1 MTLPYDPSSARSVYR
16 RLFRY
21 ALPYWKVFAL
31 STIAMLAY
39 SATETG
45 FAALMKPLL
54 DGSFV
59 KKDPFIIKLIPPVM
73 IGLFLVRGIADFLSS
88 YGLRWIGRQVIGT
101 LRGQMFHQLLHLP
114 TSYYDSQSSGVLIS
128 KLTYNVE
135 QVSQSITNAINL
147 VIKDTFTVIGLMAWM
162 IWLNGWLALLFL
174 VAGPFIALFITYLS
188 KRFRR
193 ISHNIQNSMG
203 EVTQAVE
210 EIISGQRE
218 IKTFGA
224 QPYEEKNFAVVNARN
239 AHLNMKLAATN
250 AASAPLMQLIA
261 ASVLAGV
268 IYIATTPAMLEKISV
283 GTFMSFMAAM
293 LLLMPPLKRM
303 TSINAVLQT
312 GIAAAQSVFA
322 MLDAPP
328 ELDTGTRTIA
338 RARGALVFQDISFT
352 YPAAHRPAL
361 EHVSFEIAAGLT
373 VAVVGRSGSGKS
385 TLVNLLPRFYDPG
398 AGAILLDGVD
408 LREYRLADTREQM
421 ALVGQQVTL
430 FNDTIANN
438 IAYGRLDTV
447 PREAIERAAEAAYAM
462 EFIRQL
468 PNGLDT
474 LVGENGVLLSGGQ
487 RQRLAIARALLK
499 DAPILILD
507 EATSSLDT
515 ESERSIQAALEVL
528 MRNRTTLVIAHRLS
542 TVEKADRI
550 LVMHQGHI
558 VESGTHSELIAH
570 NGHYAAL
577 HSLQFREPEEVAQN
591 VNA

>member
-1 MTLPYDPSSARSVYR
+1 MSAPYNPSLALSVYK

-31 STIAMLAY
+31 STIAMLCY

-59 KKDPFIIKLIPPVM
+59 KKDPFIIKLIPPLM
-73 IGLFLVRGIADFLSS
+73 IALFLVRGIADFLSS

-101 LRGQMFHQLLHLP
+101 LRGEMFHQMLHLP
-114 TSYYDSQSSGVLIS
+114 TAYYDSQSSGVLIS

-135 QVSQSITNAINL
+135 QVSQAITNAVNL
-147 VIKDTFTVIGLMAWM
+147 VIKDTFTVLGLIAWM
-162 IWLNGWLALLFL
+162 IYLNGWLALLFL
-174 VAGPFIALFITYLS
+174 VMGPFIALFITYLS

-193 ISHNIQNSMG
+193 ISRNIQDSMG
-203 EVTQAVE
+203 EVTQSVE

-218 IKTFGA
+218 IKSFGA
-224 QPYEEKNFAVVNARN
+224 QPYEEKHFAVVNTRN

-261 ASVLAGV
+261 AVVLAGV
-268 IYIATTPAMLEKISV
+268 IYIATTPAMLEEITV

-312 GIAAAQSVFA
+312 GIAAAQSIFA
-322 MLDAPP
+322 MLDATP
-328 ELDTGTRTIA
+328 ETDTGARRITRA
-338 RARGALVFQDISFT
+338 QGALVFQDVSFT

-361 EHVSFEIAAGLT
+361 DHVSFDIAAGLT

-385 TLVNLLPRFYDPG
+385 TLANLLPRFYDPG
-398 AGAILLDGVD
+398 TGAILLDGVD
-408 LREYRLADTREQM
+408 MRDYRLPDLREQI

-430 FNDTIANN
+430 FNASIASN
-438 IAYGRLDTV
+438 IAYGRLEQV
-447 PREAIERAAEAAYAM
+447 SRAAIEQAAEAAYAM

-468 PNGLDT
+468 PQGLDT

-507 EATSSLDT
+507 EATSALDT

-528 MRNRTTLVIAHRLS
+528 MRNRTTVVIAHRLS

-558 VESGTHSELIAH
+558 VESGTHSQLLSLG
-570 NGHYAAL
+570 GHYAAL
-577 HSLQFREPEEVAQN
+577 HSLQFREPGEAVASSE
-591 VNA
+591 

>member
-1 MTLPYDPSSARSVYR
+1 MARPYDPSSARSIYQ
-16 RLFRY
+16 RLLRY

-31 STIAMLAY
+31 STLAMLVY

-59 KKDPFIIKLIPPVM
+59 KKDTFIIKLIPPVM
-73 IGLFLVRGIADFLSS
+73 IGLFLVRGIADFLST
-88 YGLRWIGRQVIGT
+88 YGLRWIGRKVIGT
-101 LRGQMFHQLLHLP
+101 LRGEMFHQLLHLP
-114 TSYYDSQSSGVLIS
+114 TAYYDSQSTGILIS

-135 QVSQSITNAINL
+135 QVSQAITNIVNL
-147 VIKDTFTVIGLMAWM
+147 AIKDTFTVIGLMAWM
-162 IWLNGWLALLFL
+162 IYLNTWLALLFL
-174 VAGPFIALFITYLS
+174 IAGPFIALFIVALS

-193 ISHNIQNSMG
+193 ISHNIQDSMG
-203 EVTQAVE
+203 EVTQSVE
-210 EIISGQRE
+210 EIVSGQRE

-224 QPYEEKNFAVVNARN
+224 QSYEEKHFAVVNARN

-250 AASAPLMQLIA
+250 ASSAPLMQLIA

-268 IYIATTPAMLEKISV
+268 IYIATTPALLVTITV
-283 GTFMSFMAAM
+283 GSFMSFMAAM

-303 TSINAVLQT
+303 TSINAILQT
-312 GIAAAQSVFA
+312 AIAAAESIFA
-322 MLDAPP
+322 MLDTPP
-328 ELDTGTRTIA
+328 ELDTGTRCLT
-338 RARGALVFQDISFT
+338 RAQGALVFQDVSFT
-352 YPAAHRPAL
+352 YPAGHRPAL
-361 EHVSFEIAAGLT
+361 AQVSFEIPAGMT

-385 TLVNLLPRFYDPG
+385 TLANLLPRFYDPSH
-398 AGAILLDGVD
+398 GAILLDSVD
-408 LREYRLADTREQM
+408 LREYRLIDVREQM

-430 FNDTIANN
+430 FNATIASN
-438 IAYGRLDTV
+438 IAYGRLDPV
-447 PREAIERAAEAAYAM
+447 PRDAIERAAEAAYAM

-487 RQRLAIARALLK
+487 RQRIAIARALLK

-507 EATSSLDT
+507 EATSALDT

-542 TVEKADRI
+542 TVEKADCI
-550 LVMHQGHI
+550 LVMHQGQI
-558 VESGTHSELIAH
+558 VESGTHAELIAL
-570 NGHYAAL
+570 GKHYAAL
-577 HSLQFREPEEVAQN
+577 HSLQFREPETPCP
-591 VNA
+591 

>member
-1 MTLPYDPSSARSVYR
+1 MARPYDPSSARSIYQ
-16 RLFRY
+16 RLLRY

-31 STIAMLAY
+31 STLAMLVY

-73 IGLFLVRGIADFLSS
+73 IGLFLVRGIADFLST
-88 YGLRWIGRQVIGT
+88 YGLRWIGRKVIGT
-101 LRGQMFHQLLHLP
+101 LRGEMFHQLLHLP
-114 TSYYDSQSSGVLIS
+114 TAYYDSQSTGILIS

-135 QVSQSITNAINL
+135 QVSQAITNVVNL
-147 VIKDTFTVIGLMAWM
+147 AVKDTFTVIGLMAWM
-162 IWLNGWLALLFL
+162 IYLNTWLALLFL
-174 VAGPFIALFITYLS
+174 IAGPFIALFIVALS

-193 ISHNIQNSMG
+193 ISYNIQNSMG
-203 EVTQAVE
+203 EVTQSVE

-224 QPYEEKNFAVVNARN
+224 QSYEERHFAVVNARN

-250 AASAPLMQLIA
+250 ASSAPLMQLIA
-261 ASVLAGV
+261 ASVLAVV
-268 IYIATTPAMLEKISV
+268 IYIATTPALLATITV
-283 GTFMSFMAAM
+283 GSFMSFMAAM

-303 TSINAVLQT
+303 TSINAILQT
-312 GIAAAQSVFA
+312 AIAAAESIFA
-322 MLDAPP
+322 MLDTPP
-328 ELDTGTRTIA
+328 ELDTGTRPLA
-338 RARGALVFQDISFT
+338 RAKGSLVFQDVSFT

-361 EHVSFEIAAGLT
+361 EQISFEIPAGMTL
-373 VAVVGRSGSGKS
+373 AVVGRSGSGKS
-385 TLVNLLPRFYDPG
+385 TLANLLPRFYDPSH
-398 AGAILLDGVD
+398 GAILLDSVD
-408 LREYRLADTREQM
+408 LREYRLIDVREQM

-430 FNDTIANN
+430 FNATIASN
-438 IAYGRLDTV
+438 IAYGRLDPV

-487 RQRLAIARALLK
+487 RQRIAIARALLK

-507 EATSSLDT
+507 EATSALDT

-550 LVMHQGHI
+550 VVMHQGRI
-558 VESGTHSELIAH
+558 VESGTHAELIAL
-570 NGHYAAL
+570 GKHYAAL
-577 HSLQFREPEEVAQN
+577 HSLQFREPETASE
-591 VNA
+591 

>member
-1 MTLPYDPSSARSVYR
+1 MSTPYNPSLALSVYQ
-16 RLFRY
+16 RLLRY

-31 STIAMLAY
+31 STIAMLCY

-45 FAALMKPLL
+45 FAAMMKPLL

-59 KKDPFIIKLIPPVM
+59 KKDPFIIKLIPLLM
-73 IGLFLVRGIADFLSS
+73 IALFLVRGIADFLSS

-101 LRGQMFHQLLHLP
+101 LRDEMFHQLLHLP
-114 TSYYDSQSSGVLIS
+114 TAYYDSQSSGVLIS

-135 QVSQSITNAINL
+135 QVSQAITNAVNL
-147 VIKDTFTVIGLMAWM
+147 VIKDTFTVLGLLAWM
-162 IWLNGWLALLFL
+162 IYLNGWLALLFL
-174 VAGPFIALFITYLS
+174 VMGPFIALFVTHLS

-193 ISHNIQNSMG
+193 ISHNIQDSMG
-203 EVTQAVE
+203 EVTQSVE

-218 IKTFGA
+218 IKSFGA
-224 QPYEEKNFAVVNARN
+224 QPYEEKHFAVVNSRN

-261 ASVLAGV
+261 AVVLAGV
-268 IYIATTPAMLEKISV
+268 IYIATTPAMLEKITV

-312 GIAAAQSVFA
+312 GIAAAQSIFA
-322 MLDAPP
+322 VLDATP
-328 ELDTGTRTIA
+328 EADTGTRRIS
-338 RARGALVFQDISFT
+338 RAQGALTLQDVSFT

-361 EHVSFEIAAGLT
+361 DHVSFDIAAGLT

-385 TLVNLLPRFYDPG
+385 TLANLLPRFYDPSS
-398 AGAILLDGVD
+398 GAILLDGVD
-408 LREYRLADTREQM
+408 MRDYRLADLREQI

-430 FNDTIANN
+430 FNASIASN
-438 IAYGRLDTV
+438 IAYGRMEQV
-447 PREAIERAAEAAYAM
+447 SRAAIEQAAEAAYAM

-468 PNGLDT
+468 PQGLDT

-507 EATSSLDT
+507 EATSALDN

-558 VESGTHSELIAH
+558 VESGTHSQLLVLG
-570 NGHYAAL
+570 GHYAAL
-577 HSLQFREPEEVAQN
+577 HSLQFREPEETVTSSE
-591 VNA
+591 

>member
-1 MTLPYDPSSARSVYR
+1 MARPYDPSSARSIYQ
-16 RLFRY
+16 RLLRY

-31 STIAMLAY
+31 STLAMLVY

-73 IGLFLVRGIADFLSS
+73 IGLFLVRGIADFLST
-88 YGLRWIGRQVIGT
+88 YGLRWIGRKVIGT
-101 LRGQMFHQLLHLP
+101 LRGEMFHQLLHLP
-114 TSYYDSQSSGVLIS
+114 TAYYDSQSTGILIS

-135 QVSQSITNAINL
+135 QVSQAITNVVNL
-147 VIKDTFTVIGLMAWM
+147 AVKDTFTVIGLMAWM
-162 IWLNGWLALLFL
+162 IYLNTWLALLFL
-174 VAGPFIALFITYLS
+174 IAGPFIALFIVALS

-193 ISHNIQNSMG
+193 ISYNIQNSMG
-203 EVTQAVE
+203 EVTQSVE

-224 QPYEEKNFAVVNARN
+224 QSYEERHFAVVNARN

-250 AASAPLMQLIA
+250 ASSAPLMQLIA
-261 ASVLAGV
+261 ASVLAAV
-268 IYIATTPAMLEKISV
+268 IYIATTPALLATITV
-283 GTFMSFMAAM
+283 GSFMSFMAAM

-303 TSINAVLQT
+303 TSINAILQT
-312 GIAAAQSVFA
+312 AIAAAESIFA
-322 MLDAPP
+322 MLDTPP
-328 ELDTGTRTIA
+328 ELDTGTRPLA
-338 RARGALVFQDISFT
+338 RAKGSLVFQDVSFT

-361 EHVSFEIAAGLT
+361 EQISFEIPAGMTL
-373 VAVVGRSGSGKS
+373 AVVGRSGSGKS
-385 TLVNLLPRFYDPG
+385 TLANLLPRFYDPSH
-398 AGAILLDGVD
+398 GAILLDSVD
-408 LREYRLADTREQM
+408 LREYRLIDVREQM

-430 FNDTIANN
+430 FNATIASN
-438 IAYGRLDTV
+438 IAYGRLDPV

-487 RQRLAIARALLK
+487 RQRIAIARALLK

-507 EATSSLDT
+507 EATSALDT

-550 LVMHQGHI
+550 VVMHQGRI
-558 VESGTHSELIAH
+558 VESGTHAELIAL
-570 NGHYAAL
+570 GKQYAAL
-577 HSLQFREPEEVAQN
+577 HSLQFREPETASE
-591 VNA
+591 

>member
-1 MTLPYDPSSARSVYR
+1 MSVLYNPSLALSIYK

-31 STIAMLAY
+31 STIAMLFY

-73 IGLFLVRGIADFLSS
+73 IALFLVRGIADFLSS

-101 LRGQMFHQLLHLP
+101 LRGEMFHQLLLLP
-114 TSYYDSQSSGVLIS
+114 TAYYDSQSSGVLIS

-135 QVSQSITNAINL
+135 QVSQAITNAINL
-147 VIKDTFTVIGLMAWM
+147 VVKDSFTVLGLMLWM
-162 IWLNGWLALLFL
+162 IYLNGWLALLFI
-174 VAGPFIALFITYLS
+174 VMGPFIALFVTYLS

-193 ISHNIQNSMG
+193 LSHNLQDSMG

-218 IKTFGA
+218 IKSFGA
-224 QPYEEKNFAVVNARN
+224 QPYEEHHFAVVNARN

-250 AASAPLMQLIA
+250 AAAAPLMQLIA

-268 IYIATTPAMLEKISV
+268 IYIATTPAMLEKITV
-283 GTFMSFMAAM
+283 GTFMSFMSAM

-312 GIAAAQSVFA
+312 GIAAAQSIFT
-322 MLDAPP
+322 MLDDTP
-328 ELDTGTRTIA
+328 ESDIGTRSIS
-338 RARGALVFQDISFT
+338 RAQGALVFQDVSFT

-361 EHVSFEIAAGLT
+361 NHVSCDIAAGLT

-385 TLVNLLPRFYDPG
+385 TLANLLPRFYDPG
-398 AGAILLDGVD
+398 AGKILLDGVD
-408 LREYRLADTREQM
+408 MREYRLTNLREQI

-430 FNDTIANN
+430 FNASIADN
-438 IAYGRLDTV
+438 IAYGRLDEV
-447 PREAIERAAEAAYAM
+447 PRAAIEQAAEAAYAM

-468 PNGLDT
+468 PQGLDT

-499 DAPILILD
+499 NAPILILD
-507 EATSSLDT
+507 EATSALDT
-515 ESERSIQAALEVL
+515 ESERNIQAALDVL

-558 VESGTHSELIAH
+558 VESGTHPQLLALG
-570 NGHYAAL
+570 GHYAAL
-577 HSLQFREPEEVAQN
+577 HSLQFREPEEA
-591 VNA
+591 AASCE

>member
-1 MTLPYDPSSARSVYR
+1 MARAYDPSSARSVYL
-16 RLFRY
+16 RLLRY

-31 STIAMLAY
+31 STLAMLMY

-59 KKDPFIIKLIPPVM
+59 KKDPFMIKLIPPVM
-73 IGLFLVRGIADFLSS
+73 IGLFVIRGVADFLST
-88 YGLRWIGRQVIGT
+88 YGLRWIGRKVVGT
-101 LRGQMFHQLLHLP
+101 LRGEMFHKLLHLP
-114 TSYYDSQSSGVLIS
+114 TAYYDSQSTGILIS

-135 QVSQSITNAINL
+135 QVSQAITNIVNL
-147 VIKDTFTVIGLMAWM
+147 AIKDTFTVLGLMAWM
-162 IWLNGWLALLFL
+162 IYLNTWLALLFL
-174 VAGPFIALFITYLS
+174 IAGPFIALFIVALS

-203 EVTQAVE
+203 EVTQSVE

-224 QPYEEKNFAVVNARN
+224 QSYEERHFAIVNARN

-250 AASAPLMQLIA
+250 ASSAPLMQLIA
-261 ASVLAGV
+261 ASVLAVV
-268 IYIATTPAMLEKISV
+268 IYIATTPALLATITV
-283 GTFMSFMAAM
+283 GSFMSFMAAM

-303 TSINAVLQT
+303 TSINAILQMA
-312 GIAAAQSVFA
+312 IAAGETIFA
-322 MLDAPP
+322 MLDTPS
-328 ELDTGTRTIA
+328 ELDTGTRPLT
-338 RARGALVFQDISFT
+338 RARGNLVFEDVSFT
-352 YPAAHRPAL
+352 YPGAHRPAL
-361 EHVSFEIAAGLT
+361 EQITFEIPTGMTL
-373 VAVVGRSGSGKS
+373 AVVGRSGSGKS
-385 TLVNLLPRFYDPG
+385 TLANLLPRFYDPTQ
-398 AGAILLDGVD
+398 GAILLDGVD
-408 LREYRLADTREQM
+408 LREYRLADVREQM

-430 FNDTIANN
+430 FNATIASN
-438 IAYGRLDTV
+438 IAYGRMDAV
-447 PREAIERAAEAAYAM
+447 PRADIERAAEAAYAM

-487 RQRLAIARALLK
+487 RQRIAIARALLK

-507 EATSSLDT
+507 EATSALDT

-528 MRNRTTLVIAHRLS
+528 MRHRTTLVIAHRLS

-550 LVMHQGHI
+550 LVMHQGRV
-558 VESGTHSELIAH
+558 VESGTHAELIAL
-570 NGHYAAL
+570 GKHYAAL
-577 HSLQFREPEEVAQN
+577 HSLQFREPETA
-591 VNA
+591 